1 MGVENIKLG
10 ICDVTFKGTA
20 LGLTKGGVELEVQTQ
35 THETKVDNFG
45 ETIVNEFIQGRSV
58 MIKIPMAE
66 THLDNLALIMPGSKI
81 NTAKDLVSIGNG
93 NGISLFE
100 TAGVMV
106 LTPVGDPSEK
116 ITIPLANTKG
126 SITFA
131 YKHNEERVF
140 NTEWTGYP
148 DVATGEMFTVGS
160 GNPDP

>member
-45 ETIVNEFIQGRSV
+45 ETIVNEFIQGRSL
-58 MIKIPMAE
+58 MIKVPMAE
-66 THLDNLALIMPGSKI
+66 THLENLAQIMPGAVI
-81 NTAKDLVSIGNG
+81 NAAKDHVAVSNG
-93 NGISLFE
+93 NGISLYAS
-100 TAGVMV
+100 AGALI
-106 LTPVGDPSEK
+106 LTPVNDPNDV
-116 ITIPLANTKG
+116 ITIPLANTAG

-140 NTEWTGYP
+140 NVEFTGYP
-148 DVATGEMFTVGS
+148 NVSTGAMFTVGT
-160 GNPDP
+160 GTPDP